1 MSSAACWSASTAR
14 AGEAVRPA
22 VPKLETFLE
31 DTWNQEHARIA
42 KDRQRLRTGS
52 CWAGR
57 DPRASRGPQAFAPK
71 RATISCNMTH
81 WSSRSVRAAQE
92 SHRLRSGNRR
102 LREDKSP
109 TGLACVSG
117 ALLLNAFARSPSGGP
132 PLLVV
137 RAGLGTVMDLAP
149 RRGAADRRR
158 IQRQYQAFRVL
169 CCAVPQRDPPAPW
182 PATLIAPPEN
192 TAQDCRESARLRD
205 RRRARRARVS
215 RTTRSRWPRGACRRS
230 ANQQPG
236 PLTRGSR
243 PISGRDL
250 WCVFGVAWRDWLV
263 PIAT

>member
-137 RAGLGTVMDLAP
+137 RAGLFDGHGS
-149 RRGAADRRR
+149 RAA
-158 IQRQYQAFRVL
+158 QRSCGSAEN
-169 CCAVPQRDPPAPW
+169 PAPISGISR
-182 PATLIAPPEN
+182 PL
-192 TAQDCRESARLRD
+192 LRGT
-205 RRRARRARVS
+205 
-215 RTTRSRWPRGACRRS
+215 TTRS
-230 ANQQPG
+230 
-236 PLTRGSR
+236 SR
-243 PISGRDL
+243 T
-250 WCVFGVAWRDWLV
+250 VASNLNRAAGKHRARLSRKCTA
-263 PIAT
+263 PCA

>member
-71 RATISCNMTH
+71 RATIRFNMYTLVLRVGPSCSGIPSPSKRKST
-81 WSSRSVRAAQE
+81 AARGQ
-92 SHRLRSGNRR
+92 
-102 LREDKSP
+102 K
-109 TGLACVSG
+109 LACVSG

-137 RAGLGTVMDLAP
+137 RAGLFDGH
-149 RRGAADRRR
+149 
-158 IQRQYQAFRVL
+158 
-169 CCAVPQRDPPAPW
+169 
-182 PATLIAPPEN
+182 
-192 TAQDCRESARLRD
+192 
-205 RRRARRARVS
+205 
-215 RTTRSRWPRGACRRS
+215 
-230 ANQQPG
+230 
-236 PLTRGSR
+236 GSR
-243 PISGRDL
+243 AAQRSCGSAENPAPISGISRPL
-250 WCVFGVAWRDWLV
+250 LRGTTARSSRTVASNLNCAAGKHRARLSRKCT
-263 PIAT
+263 PPCAPCA